1 MPLLFINSGFL
12 CFKPNTMNVFN
23 ALYMARFVLVLEL
36 IAQIIV
42 ITTEA
47 SKYEYST
54 ALCTQSNALS

>member
-12 CFKPNTMNVFN
+12 CFKPNIMSVFN
-23 ALYMARFVLVLEL
+23 ALYMARFVLALEL

-54 ALCTQSNALS
+54 ALCAQSNALS